1 MPPFP
6 LLEVLVRGGGVGQ
19 REVGER
25 PRPGVGGVD
34 RNVEQKKGMDGDG

>member
-25 PRPGVGGVD
+25 PGVGGVD